1 MKRKRFGHK
10 QFIAQYH
17 EVKDKVFTYL
27 MYRVNFN
34 RETAEDLLMDIIL
47 KAYENLDKFDP
58 EKGSFKGWVFA
69 IAHNELV
76 NYWRGNEV
84 RPPTEDLSKYENH
97 TYSKYMA
104 DTETSQNM
112 ETKKIWQ
119 ILEFMSASD
128 KEIILLRFM
137 DELNYEEISN
147 VTGKDQGAV
156 RTQLS
161 RALEKFRNLYQK
173 FYPITP

>member
-1 MKRKRFGHK
+1 MQKFGHK
-10 QFIAQYH
+10 QFVAQYH

-34 RETAEDLLMDIIL
+34 RETAKDLLMDIIL
-47 KAYENLDKFDP
+47 KAYENLSKFDP
-58 EKGSFKGWVFA
+58 KRGSFKGWVFA

-84 RPPTEDLSKYENH
+84 SVSLDDINEYEDH
-97 TYSKYMA
+97 AYSKYMA
-104 DTETSQNM
+104 DEDATKNIEN
-112 ETKKIWQ
+112 KKIWQ
-119 ILEFMSASD
+119 ILEFMSSSD

-137 DELNYEEISN
+137 DDLDYKEISEI
-147 VTGKDQGAV
+147 TGKEQGAV

-161 RALEKFRNLYQK
+161 RAMEKFKNLYQK
-173 FYPITP
+173 FYPIQL